1 MFTFNIFS
9 ILSVIITPLNGQA
22 TTLNINPVSREVLR
36 DVISSEAACH
46 KKIEEFA
53 DQNTDL
59 CVGGDGT
66 GDVTRVIKSHWAD
79 HCRDQTICNLKF
91 QCNVLEDYKTCTKDF
106 LQQNLGGEFRLLC
119 PRSSPYV
126 AVLNEGE
133 PATGLCFGVD
143 SMHGVLEEDEFTH
156 IQTRMAQMY
165 PPVEAH
171 SEPSSP
177 VRYNANCR
185 DFLARSYSFP

>member
-1 MFTFNIFS
+1 MNTLKVFS
-9 ILSVIITPLNGQA
+9 ILSAFIISLNGQP
-22 TTLNINPVSREVLR
+22 TISNIILVSREVLR

-46 KKIEEFA
+46 QKAEEFA
-53 DQNTDL
+53 DRNTDL

-106 LQQNLGGEFRLLC
+106 LQQHLGGEFTLMC

-126 AVLNEGE
+126 AVLNEVE

-143 SMHGVLEEDEFTH
+143 SMHGVLEEDEFEH

-165 PPVEAH
+165 PAVEVH
-171 SEPSSP
+171 SEPPSP

-185 DFLARSYSFP
+185 DIFARS